1 MSNYT
6 DAAVTKLRAI
16 VAVIDQEI
24 AHVPPTPALRAA
36 WTELV
41 DVLALGTPPQTR
53 ECPAC
58 HGIGMRAASR
68 CGTCWAALEPLPP
81 LSDATPLRGDA

>member
-1 MSNYT
+1 MSSYT
-6 DAAVTKLRAI
+6 DAAVTELRSI

-24 AHVPPTPALRAA
+24 LQLPPTPALREA
-36 WTELV
+36 WAKLV
-41 DVLALGTPPQTR
+41 SVMALGPAPQTR

-68 CGTCWAALEPLPP
+68 CAHCWAALEPLPP
-81 LSDATPLRGDA
+81 LSDKAVER

>member
-1 MSNYT
+1 MSNYP
-6 DAAVTKLRAI
+6 DAAVTKLRSI

-24 AHVPPTPALRAA
+24 IEVPPTSPLRAA
-36 WTELV
+36 WAELV
-41 DVLALGTPPQTR
+41 DVLALGPAPQTR

-68 CGTCWAALEPLPP
+68 CGHCWAALAPIGE
-81 LSDATPLRGDA
+81 S

>member
-1 MSNYT
+1 MSNAHYA

-16 VAVIDQEI
+16 VEVIDQEI
-24 AHVPPTPALRAA
+24 VQTPPTPALRAA

-41 DVLALGTPPQTR
+41 KVLALGPSPQTR

-58 HGIGMRAASR
+58 RGIGMRAASR
-68 CGTCWAALEPLPP
+68 CGECWAALEPLPS
-81 LSDATPLRGDA
+81 LSEVSQ

>member
-1 MSNYT
+1 MSNAPYA
-6 DAAVTKLRAI
+6 DAAVAKLRAI

-24 AHVPPTPALRAA
+24 VQAPPSPALRAA
-36 WTELV
+36 WAELV
-41 DVLALGTPPQTR
+41 DVLALGPAPQTR

-68 CGTCWAALEPLPP
+68 CGSCWAALAPVGE
-81 LSDATPLRGDA
+81 S